1 MKQHIPICG
10 PPLLK
15 SHSEISERGLVV
27 IDTFRRSTRPE
38 FADVYRRE
46 IEELPRFQLALTEL
60 LFRLL
65 ALGDIHI
72 RPDKCY
78 DVARLIQGRMPDSV
92 DVLGDSIGKNNAV
105 VCGIVC
111 FLDFG
116 PFEELQHA
124 LLVLEMGSAKPQ
136 IKGRRLLIRFDAVYS
151 KHLR

>member
-60 LFRLL
+60 LFREL
-65 ALGDIHI
+65 ARINVRQKDIPANDDTTRVSKWESASMEPAI
-72 RPDKCY
+72 YAVRP
-78 DVARLIQGRMPDSV
+78 A
-92 DVLGDSIGKNNAV
+92 
-105 VCGIVC
+105 
-111 FLDFG
+111 
-116 PFEELQHA
+116 
-124 LLVLEMGSAKPQ
+124 
-136 IKGRRLLIRFDAVYS
+136 DAVLHVVRFPGFYRV
-151 KHLR
+151 HPCLRDRRKIVVMYDGGPILQFRKSTACI